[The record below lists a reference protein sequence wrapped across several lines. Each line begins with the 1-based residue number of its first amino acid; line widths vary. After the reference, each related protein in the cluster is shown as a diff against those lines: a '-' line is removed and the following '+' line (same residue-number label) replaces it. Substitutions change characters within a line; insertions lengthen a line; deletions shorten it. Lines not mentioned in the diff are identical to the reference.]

1 VLVNSIKTTSKLV
14 QTIAFVLPGQ
24 IAKLEIMR
32 MK

>member
-1 VLVNSIKTTSKLV
+1 MKTTSKLV
-14 QTIAFVLPGQ
+14 QMIAFVLPGQ